1 MRPEKLAMSAFGP
14 YAGREEID
22 FNKLGTEGLYL
33 ISGDTGAGKT
43 TIFDAITFALYGE
56 ASGRDR
62 EVRMLRSKYAEP
74 ETPTEVELTFEHG
87 GSEYFIKRN
96 PEYERPKLRG
106 KGFAK
111 ETASAEFTL
120 PDGTVISGNTSVDK
134 KVVDVL
140 GIDKDKF
147 TRIVM
152 LAQGDFQKLLLA
164 NTDEK
169 MKIFRDLFR
178 TEPYDELSKQI
189 GKDAKELHGQM
200 EDAKKSSE
208 QYVKGITCTEN
219 SLHEIEVDKAVNGD
233 VTDQEVV
240 DLLVTMLS
248 EDKERQN
255 SLKEEQKKNDAAL
268 EKVNQAIGTA
278 RNIEAVKA
286 KIRENE
292 GLLEEAEKIKAAAQ
306 EAFNKAETT
315 NEKRDELSKAIALR
329 QEKLSS
335 YDALDEADRNID
347 SLKKEVASL
356 QTDGTEKSDE
366 LKKKT
371 EQKKKSDEALE
382 YLAKA
387 GEEYVAADN
396 ELKDLKD
403 RQNDLN
409 DITKSLDDYDEKLDS
424 LRKKQDEFV
433 KLQQDAEKK
442 TAEYSEKNHL
452 FLAGQAG
459 ILAETLEEGIPCP
472 VCGSTH
478 HPLPARKEDNVPSE
492 NDIES
497 LRKKADDAA
506 KKASAASSEASG
518 LKAEADTVKSELL
531 KRMKDYVTSDDM
543 AECRREIEVALQK
556 TAEDLQNA
564 EAKVADLDK
573 KKKNKEKIEK
583 SLPVLAADIDSL
595 KNKIAEINNSLTA
608 KRTSL
613 EAEIRNRE
621 KLSKDLE
628 FASKKEA
635 AAEIKTLEKQ
645 LSDMKKAYDQADK
658 HLKDA
663 TENYKSIDG
672 QIVALKDQLKKSENI
687 DIEKETAEQQK
698 LQEKASDIQNRLQ
711 ELHTV
716 IEKNSDAL
724 SGLQERLTEISDLEN
739 RYKWLHALDATANG
753 QITGHSKV
761 KLEAYVQ
768 MVWLDRVIA
777 RANTRFVIMSNA
789 QYELKRKVGEGNNKS
804 QSGLEISV
812 MDHYNGTERE
822 VGSLSGGEKFLA
834 SLSLALG
841 LSDEIQNSAGGIQ
854 VDTLFVD
861 EGFGS
866 LDSEKLDLV
875 YRALTSLTEG
885 HRMVGIISHVQE
897 LEDKI
902 DHQIVVTKQKTGG
915 SKTEII
921 V

>member
-208 QYVKGITCTEN
+208 QYMKGITCTEN
-219 SLHEIEVDKAVNGD
+219 SLHEIEVDKAVNGHM
-233 VTDQEVV
+233 TEQEVV
-240 DLLVTMLS
+240 DLLATMLS

-255 SLKEEQKKNDAAL
+255 SLKEKQKKNDAAL

-306 EAFNKAETT
+306 EAFDRAETT
-315 NEKRDELSKAIALR
+315 NEKHDELSKAIALR
-329 QEKLSS
+329 QEKLSL
-335 YDALDEADRNID
+335 YDALDEADKNID

-366 LKKKT
+366 LEKKT
-371 EQKKKSDEALE
+371 DQKKKADEALE

-396 ELKDLKD
+396 ELKGLKD
-403 RQNDLN
+403 CQNDLY

-478 HPLPARKEDNVPSE
+478 HPLPAQKEDNVPSE

-583 SLPVLAADIDSL
+583 SLPALATDIDSL

-608 KRTSL
+608 KKTSL

-672 QIVALKDQLKKSENI
+672 QIVALKDQLKKSEDI

-698 LQEKASDIQNRLQ
+698 LQEKVSDIQNRLQ